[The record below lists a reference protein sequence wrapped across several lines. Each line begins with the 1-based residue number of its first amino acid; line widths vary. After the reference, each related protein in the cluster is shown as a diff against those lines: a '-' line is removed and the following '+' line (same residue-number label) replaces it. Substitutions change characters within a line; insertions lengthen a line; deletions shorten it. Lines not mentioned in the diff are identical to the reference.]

1 MPSHWSAAEQHFR
14 ARWGLGNALFRFRCA
29 AFLILRCA
37 ARVGWLCVQ
46 IGGSLK
52 ELHGAARLATPAKRP
67 APAAGLAS
75 FMSPTHASRQQQQT
89 DTPTRTYTPI

>member
-1 MPSHWSAAEQHFR
+1 M
-14 ARWGLGNALFRFRCA
+14 
-29 AFLILRCA
+29 
-37 ARVGWLCVQ
+37 
-46 IGGSLK
+46 K